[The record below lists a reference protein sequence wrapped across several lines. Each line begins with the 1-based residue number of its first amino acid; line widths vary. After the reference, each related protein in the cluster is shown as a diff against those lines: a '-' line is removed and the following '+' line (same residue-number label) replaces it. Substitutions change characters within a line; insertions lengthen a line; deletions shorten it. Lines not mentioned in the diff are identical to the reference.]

1 MVWAL
6 SNLKLKFCEVLLWQS
21 SARSVKFYRAKYRA
35 GFWNFEILRCG
46 GLCFEILRAVN
57 LGLNLEFR
65 SDRILKFYAA
75 RLWQNTPFLNKSN
88 LQASLNLSGVVAAK
102 KFYS

>member
-1 MVWAL
+1 MVCAL

-21 SARSVKFYRAKYRA
+21 SARSVKFYRTKYRA
-35 GFWNFEILRCG
+35 GFWNFKILRRG
-46 GLCFEILRAVN
+46 GLDFEILRAVN

-75 RLWQNTPFLNKSN
+75 RLGKAHPPLDKSN
-88 LQASLNLSGVVAAK
+88 SK
-102 KFYS
+102 DF